1 VFTIQNSTPLI
12 SASTIRFT
20 AFEPPP
26 PTPTTLMVAALL
38 DARVTHLARVALVV
52 FTAFLPALTRVP
64 ATLAHL

>member
-1 VFTIQNSTPLI
+1 
-12 SASTIRFT
+12 
-20 AFEPPP
+20 
-26 PTPTTLMVAALL
+26 MVAALL